1 MPSSPSYAAYLREVA
16 REVNATIAPGTLTAC
31 LTTST
36 AAVVAARTTVMVPT
50 SRLSRSRRQRACYA
64 GHDHTS
70 GSANTSRSS
79 APHTTDL
86 YGGSY
91 AYDYVQVPAMG
102 TLSSAGA
109 VQLYRC
115 WRRRQQKQQRRVDA
129 HMPRSSRSARTAAVH
144 PSSFSHTTSHLTT
157 GTAKQD
163 RERDVDVDVMQRS
176 FQRLYAAMQDEGR
189 RQGHDTVTT
198 ERVAHAS
205 HSVPCSPQRR
215 SRSCPT
221 RSQRRHMHTASPQ
234 ALDGA
239 AAAIRVPPMDFD
251 SDSIIV
257 IDDGDNRHR
266 SGTKSVKAEKKSVK
280 TQESPRPTAGSTAA
294 SVKVVSPALT
304 STDTSAI
311 TSSPSKPSTSS
322 SRSCSPPRQPRAQRH
337 QCPNCC
343 RRCDSCDCIVLPC
356 PVNAREHR
364 SRGAVADAAHG
375 RCHAHSS
382 PARGRWLS
390 SADCAATNKDGAPAA
405 SKTATVDSPRLQWPG
420 QLPATPSRRPSPQQL
435 SSPEVRCHST
445 RRARHR
451 RRRQSPAH
459 DKHHCRHDRRVDR
472 SCGAHRREKSTSAG
486 AVAAVSSTHGRVD
499 HGKGEAV
506 LRDIATRTCTCYW
519 AEFSGFTMAVNPASH
534 VADCPYQAHD
544 ALYAEVMLESKAD
557 DGGSG
562 SASTSS
568 HGRCSSSAFLRGRC
582 NTRGKQS
589 SSRHY
594 RQEYDAGAA
603 QLRQAL
609 DDPEARRTRGRAA
622 VMGST
627 KRRTYIEIIMDAAR
641 DAPPS
646 QPPRSGSR
654 RSNAKATATSL
665 AAKHDAEV
673 TAAAAPRP
681 PTPTAQASLPS
692 GEAPTK
698 VEDEPQQQ
706 LPSNRS
712 SSENDAAA
720 AASDED
726 KDGAPAAEDQHDE
739 AGRSSRGKKQPLPND
754 ESPLRALSRPRRR
767 PAVGVPGP
775 GSYHVDLAYAA
786 SSAAHG
792 IRGAAIPKS
801 ARMPAV
807 KSVTPGP
814 GAYDVYKR
822 EERKAV
828 AAGGAA
834 AATTDGDATDGKDAD
849 TTPTAGKQVI
859 GKGVVFAST
868 SARQL
873 QLRYGDAY
881 VHTSTWAKR
890 AAAVP
895 GPGAYNI
902 VDGDRYDQSRPLGA
916 ARTGHQFSK
925 SADGAH
931 FSVVVAAAA
940 AAAAATPL
948 RASLVVPWRDWAGGA
963 YIGTTTSDFVAHP
976 SLAGGNRRTI
986 GQTVAADSYTVCC
999 SNTSAAVAAAAAA
1012 TDGSLWR
1019 GVGSGVALRLT
1030 SQRFPMKTAGAPAA
1044 AVAGGH
1050 DSKTG
1055 RTGNA
1060 EGAAPP
1066 PGEPSPA
1073 AYDVERGLRW
1083 VQRRAPELSMTFRH
1097 DRGPRGPLL
1106 SAAAAADDDTLA
1118 SAVGSSAPR
1127 MALPPLS
1134 PLLSDD
1140 VSFSPGPGTYDV
1152 RGVDVWRMRRSPQ
1165 WSFGTAARH
1174 APSAAVSVSAVAE
1187 GTNDLNG
1194 RALHAVDHPG
1204 PGAYDTEAGYR
1215 ALQRSAASAL
1225 ICTAPRLTVDG
1236 SHRAGVQIS
1245 AATAGDTVDGAR
1257 AGPGTYDVESGY
1269 KVVRESIKGG
1279 VIPRAGADARAKVEG
1294 EEVQDGGPG
1303 PGAYTLPALPPSGPT
1318 AYLGMSAPRFPN
1330 EQALAATE
1338 GNTTPGPGD
1347 YDVDAATSLVNRPG
1361 AIIGR
1366 APRVSLLVPTG
1377 ATSANVGPGSYMLPA
1392 LPAGRGAVMST
1403 ARAVATAETGE
1414 AAERPGPGLY
1424 DPVDMRASSTR
1435 TFSLAR
1441 TGARFP
1447 CSDARVTDAP
1457 GPCAYD
1463 LPAVP
1468 MTRGVVFDTA
1478 PRFSRS
1484 SGGQSTD
1491 GVGPGAYEVVDLSPP
1506 VRSAVMGSAVARPDL
1521 ERKDGN
1527 GGGPGAY
1534 SPQYAQV
1541 EKNAPRVVLARAP
1554 AGRGAADYY
1563 ASGDASMPSH
1573 EQRAGA
1579 GSELGPGQYDP
1590 QYPSDVVQAGRGY
1603 TFGSAPRAAAV
1614 AGAVDGPGPGAYE
1627 VRMTR
1632 DGRLVDGGD
1641 GSGAAGF
1648 GTAPRLAEAGA
1659 SATMPAGPGPGAYMP
1674 EAYTDM
1680 SAGFGCGALSPAV
1693 RIGSAPRI
1701 VGDDA
1706 RAAADVPGPG
1716 AYEPNPCVLYPT
1728 VPSISFPRA
1737 DSAHALGDTDTPGP
1751 GAYVT
1756 TGFAAARA
1764 AQFGC
1769 APRFSEGSVGGLA
1782 AYARNGAEGAASV
1795 PGPNAYSPNDAAIR
1809 PARSAHRFG
1818 TAARLA
1824 NTVGEAA
1831 EADGVGPGAYDV
1843 EAGLA
1848 HSSQGPAAAAYSFPR
1863 AGGSGDYIGNP
1874 SVGGTAAGGVAESP
1888 GPGAYSV
1895 EAAYRA
1901 TLPRV
1906 ATAIL
1911 SGGEAS
1917 GVNGVRG
1924 NDKGEASSPG
1934 PGAYHLPPFFPE
1946 GPQWGFGTSMRS
1958 AAADATDGSS
1968 ALATASP
1975 GPGEYAVPAPAPLHS
1990 GSSFPKA
1997 ETASP
2002 TGDAT
2007 LPGPGTYNV
2016 VDAAVRP
2023 SAPGVRFGTA
2033 ARYACADVSVGDVDT
2048 AAVGVHDGGVP
2059 WTPGPGAYSPNVNAS
2074 STSRSTRAG
2083 PTFSQAPRMALSA
2096 SADAVEWGAGAQG
2109 DNIGPGTYDLH
2120 GDMAAS
2126 TAAAHRFGT
2135 APRMPPA
2142 TAPGA
2147 ATKGDVGP
2155 GSYMIEAAD
2164 AQVLPR
2170 APTHTMAPPAPH
2182 APRPQEP
2189 RPGPGSYEYPVAVQE
2204 HRRSAL
2210 VLGRHGDSMDITRDT
2225 PGPGAYDTDTAYTST
2240 QVARQPGG
2248 FTMQG
2253 RPAASMPVG
2262 LAGGPGPGSY
2272 SAGAS
2277 AASAAAAHRFG
2288 TAPRMLSAAN
2298 GNAGVGPGAYDLPA
2312 PPAIRQPVSFTQAPR
2327 EMVVGSH
2334 EGNTDDLHSGDMRGG
2349 LVGGGTPGPGSYDVG
2364 SAIDCTH
2371 MGGRGP
2377 SFTIPRGPR
2386 PVLRSGD
2393 VDASPLVGPGTYSP
2407 VDPTSHHHGG
2417 GGGSST
2423 NGPSAAFGLAE
2434 RAVNNIQSGSDAPG
2448 PGTYDPHRPSLAS
2461 GAGIGP
2467 SFGSAVRMD
2476 DVGGAALAATP
2487 GPGTYAVAPSFK
2499 ATSATGS
2506 APAQRFGTAKRP
2518 SAVLNENPGPGSY
2531 AVAGYDAATC
2541 GAATAPSF
2549 GHAEPRP
2556 HLACCGL
2563 DTPGPGAYYRASN
2576 LDGTSTAAGP
2586 SFGFGERM
2594 RAVAGTATPGPGTY
2608 YRDSAASVAAG
2619 VVEGRGASFG
2629 FGERTSP
2636 VLNNYPG
2643 PGTYFRGAGLAADV
2657 AALRGP
2663 LFGTGERHDPKLNS
2677 NPGPGTYF
2685 RDTLPAAAS
2694 AAQPRPRRPT
2704 AADTLRK
2711 LASVGYPTLASKT
2724 KPATTTTATDS
2735 RSTG

>member
-1 MPSSPSYAAYLREVA
+1 
-16 REVNATIAPGTLTAC
+16 
-31 LTTST
+31 
-36 AAVVAARTTVMVPT
+36 
-50 SRLSRSRRQRACYA
+50 
-64 GHDHTS
+64 
-70 GSANTSRSS
+70 
-79 APHTTDL
+79 
-86 YGGSY
+86 
-91 AYDYVQVPAMG
+91 MG
-102 TLSSAGA
+102 ALSSAGA
-109 VQLYRC
+109 VQLYQC
-115 WRRRQQKQQRRVDA
+115 WRRRQQKRQRGVEA
-129 HMPRSSRSARTAAVH
+129 HMPRSSQSARTAAVH

-163 RERDVDVDVMQRS
+163 RERDIDVNAMQRS
-176 FQRLYAAMQDEGR
+176 FQRLYAVMQDESR
-189 RQGHDTVTT
+189 RQGHDAVAT
-198 ERVAHAS
+198 ERVARAS
-205 HSVPCSPQRR
+205 HAVTRSPQRR

-221 RSQRRHMHTASPQ
+221 RSQRRHLHTASPQ
-234 ALDGA
+234 ALHGA

-251 SDSIIV
+251 SDSIII
-257 IDDGDNRHR
+257 IDDDNSRYR
-266 SGTKSVKAEKKSVK
+266 SSTKLVKAETKSVK
-280 TQESPRPTAGSTAA
+280 TQESPWPTAGSTAA
-294 SVKVVSPALT
+294 SVKVLSPALT

-311 TSSPSKPSTSS
+311 TSSPSKSSTSS
-322 SRSCSPPRQPRAQRH
+322 SQPCSPPRQPRAQRY
-337 QCPNCC
+337 QCLNCC
-343 RRCDSCDCIVLPC
+343 RRCGSCDSVGLPC
-356 PVNAREHR
+356 PVNAHEHR
-364 SRGAVADAAHG
+364 SRGTAAGAAHG
-375 RCHAHSS
+375 RCHARSS

-390 SADCAATNKDGAPAA
+390 SADCAATNKDSAPAA
-405 SKTATVDSPRLQWPG
+405 SKTATVDSPRLQWLG
-420 QLPATPSRRPSPQQL
+420 QLPATPSRRPSPEQL
-435 SSPEVRCHST
+435 SSSEVRCRST
-445 RRARHR
+445 RRVRHR
-451 RRRQSPAH
+451 RRQQSPAH
-459 DKHHCRHDRRVDR
+459 DRHHCCHDRRVDR
-472 SCGAHRREKSTSAG
+472 SCGAHRREKSTSVD
-486 AVAAVSSTHGRVD
+486 AVAAVSSTHGRAD

-534 VADCPYQAHD
+534 AADCPYQAHN

-562 SASTSS
+562 FASTSS
-568 HGRCSSSAFLRGRC
+568 QGRCSSSASLHGRC
-582 NTRGKQS
+582 DRSGRES

-603 QLRQAL
+603 DSSARPRRAAQLRQAR
-609 DDPEARRTRGRAA
+609 DDPESKRTRGRAA

-646 QPPRSGSR
+646 QPPRSGGRR
-654 RSNAKATATSL
+654 RSNAEATATSL
-665 AAKHDAEV
+665 AAKHGAEV
-673 TAAAAPRP
+673 TAAVAPRP
-681 PTPTAQASLPS
+681 LSPTAQTSLPN
-692 GEAPTK
+692 GEAPLK

-706 LPSNRS
+706 QQLSSNRS

-720 AASDED
+720 AAADED

-739 AGRSSRGKKQPLPND
+739 AGRCSKGEKQPLLND

-767 PAVGVPGP
+767 PTVGVPGP

-792 IRGAAIPKS
+792 IRGAAMPKS

-814 GAYDVYKR
+814 GAYDAYKR
-822 EERKAV
+822 EEERKAV
-828 AAGGAA
+828 TAEAVAGGGAA
-834 AATTDGDATDGKDAD
+834 ATTTADGGATDGKGAD
-849 TTPTAGKQVI
+849 TPSTAGKQVI

-868 SARQL
+868 GARQL

-881 VHTSTWAKR
+881 VHTSTWARR

-895 GPGAYNI
+895 GPGTYNI

-931 FSVVVAAAA
+931 FSVVSAAAA
-940 AAAAATPL
+940 AAVAAAAATPL

-963 YIGTTTSDFVAHP
+963 YIGTTTSNFVAHP
-976 SLAGGNRRTI
+976 SLAGGDRRTL
-986 GQTVAADSYTVCC
+986 GQTVAADSCTVCC

-1012 TDGSLWR
+1012 ADGSVWR

-1030 SQRFPMKTAGAPAA
+1030 SQRFPGKTAGAPAA

-1055 RTGNA
+1055 RTGNG
-1060 EGAAPP
+1060 EGTAPP

-1073 AYDVERGLRW
+1073 TYDLERGLRW
-1083 VQRRAPELSMTFRH
+1083 VQRRAPEVSMTFRH
-1097 DRGPRGPLL
+1097 DRGPRGPLR
-1106 SAAAAADDDTLA
+1106 SGAAAADDDTLA
-1118 SAVGSSAPR
+1118 SAVSGGAPR
-1127 MALPPLS
+1127 TALSSLS

-1152 RGVDVWRMRRSPQ
+1152 RGVEVWRMRRSPQ

-1174 APSAAVSVSAVAE
+1174 APGAAVPLSAAAE
-1187 GTNDLNG
+1187 GVNDVNG

-1204 PGAYDTEAGYR
+1204 PGAYDTEACYR

-1225 ICTAPRLTVDG
+1225 ICTAPRLAVDD
-1236 SHRAGVQIS
+1236 SHRAGVQGS
-1245 AATAGDTVDGAR
+1245 ATTAGDTVNGAR
-1257 AGPGTYDVESGY
+1257 AGPGTYDVESGDR
-1269 KVVRESIKGG
+1269 VVRESIKGG
-1279 VIPRAGADARAKVEG
+1279 VIPRAGADARAKVDN
-1294 EEVQDGGPG
+1294 EEAQDGGPG

-1318 AYLGMSAPRFPN
+1318 AYLGMSAPRFPYQ
-1330 EQALAATE
+1330 QALAATE
-1338 GNTTPGPGD
+1338 GNVGGQGAAAAAAGNGHPPHPNTDLFLAHLATPGPGD

-1377 ATSANVGPGSYMLPA
+1377 STSANVGPGSYMLPA

-1403 ARAVATAETGE
+1403 ARAIATAETGD

-1424 DPVDMRASSTR
+1424 DPVDMCASFTR

-1447 CSDARVTDAP
+1447 DSDAHAADAP

-1506 VRSAVMGSAVARPDL
+1506 GRSAVMGSAVARPDL

-1541 EKNAPRVVLARAP
+1541 EKSAPRVVLARAP
-1554 AGRGAADYY
+1554 VGRGAADYY

-1590 QYPSDVVQAGRGY
+1590 QYPSDVVQARRGY
-1603 TFGSAPRAAAV
+1603 TFGSASRAAAV
-1614 AGAVDGPGPGAYE
+1614 ASAVDGPGPGAYE
-1627 VRMTR
+1627 VRVTR
-1632 DGRLVDGGD
+1632 DGRLLDS
-1641 GSGAAGF
+1641 SGAARF
-1648 GTAPRLAEAGA
+1648 STAPRLAEESA

-1680 SAGFGCGALSPAV
+1680 GAGFGGGALSPAV
-1693 RIGSAPRI
+1693 RIGTAPRI
-1701 VGDDA
+1701 VGGDDA
-1706 RAAADVPGPG
+1706 RVAADVPGPG
-1716 AYEPNPCVLYPT
+1716 AYEPNPWVLYPT
-1728 VPSISFPRA
+1728 APSISFPRA
-1737 DSAHALGDTDTPGP
+1737 DSAHALGDTDIPGP

-1756 TGFAAARA
+1756 TGFAAARV

-1795 PGPNAYSPNDAAIR
+1795 PGPNAYSPNDDAIR

-1824 NTVGEAA
+1824 KAVGEAA
-1831 EADGVGPGAYDV
+1831 EADGVGPGAYDI
-1843 EAGLA
+1843 EAGLV
-1848 HSSQGPAAAAYSFPR
+1848 HSSQGPTVAAYSFPR
-1863 AGGSGDYIGNP
+1863 AGGSGGYSNSPG
-1874 SVGGTAAGGVAESP
+1874 VGGAAAGGVAESP
-1888 GPGAYSV
+1888 GPGAYNV

-1901 TLPRV
+1901 TLPSA

-1911 SGGEAS
+1911 SGGGAS

-1924 NDKGEASSPG
+1924 NDEGEASSPG

-1958 AAADATDGSS
+1958 AGADATDGSS

-1975 GPGEYAVPAPAPLHS
+1975 GPGEYAVQAPAPLHS

-1997 ETASP
+1997 ETAAP

-2007 LPGPGTYNV
+2007 SPGPGTYNV

-2033 ARYACADVSVGDVDT
+2033 ARHACADVSAGDVDI
-2048 AAVGVHDGGVP
+2048 AAVGVHDSGVP
-2059 WTPGPGAYSPNVNAS
+2059 RTPGPGTYSPNVNAS

-2083 PTFSQAPRMALSA
+2083 PAFAQAPRTAPSA
-2096 SADAVEWGAGAQG
+2096 SAHAVGWGAGAEG

-2170 APTHTMAPPAPH
+2170 APAHTIVLPAPH
-2182 APRPQEP
+2182 APRLQEP

-2210 VLGRHGDSMDITRDT
+2210 VLGRHGDSTDITRDT
-2225 PGPGAYDTDTAYTST
+2225 PGPGAYDIDTAYTAT

-2253 RPAASMPVG
+2253 RPVASMQVG
-2262 LAGGPGPGSY
+2262 LAESPGPGAY
-2272 SAGAS
+2272 DAGAS
-2277 AASAAAAHRFG
+2277 AASVAAAHHFG
-2288 TAPRMLSAAN
+2288 TAPRMPSAAN
-2298 GNAGVGPGAYDLPA
+2298 GDAGVGPGAYDLPA

-2327 EMVVGSH
+2327 EVVVGAH
-2334 EGNTDDLHSGDMRGG
+2334 EGSADALQSGDMRGG
-2349 LVGGGTPGPGSYDVG
+2349 CVGGGTPGPGSYDVG

-2377 SFTIPRGPR
+2377 SFTIPRGLR

-2407 VDPTSHHHGG
+2407 VDPASHHHGG
-2417 GGGSST
+2417 GGSGT

-2434 RAVNNIQSGSDAPG
+2434 RVVNTIPRGSDAPG
-2448 PGTYDPHRPSLAS
+2448 PGTYDPHRPRLAN

-2499 ATSATGS
+2499 ATAAAGS
-2506 APAQRFGTAKRP
+2506 APALRFGTAKRP

-2531 AVAGYDAATC
+2531 AVAGYDAATRV
-2541 GAATAPSF
+2541 AATAPSF
-2549 GHAEPRP
+2549 GQAAPRP

-2594 RAVAGTATPGPGTY
+2594 SAVAGTATPGPGTY

-2629 FGERTSP
+2629 LDERTSP

-2663 LFGTGERHDPKLNS
+2663 SFGTGERHDPKLNN